1 MSAAGRRDSTRAAI
15 VQVIEMAAQNPAAAL
30 EMRRVFSLVSLGS
43 PRGWANCRESNGVSR
58 LARGGGIRSTFVVL
72 AEPFQS
78 GERTWTFWLE
88 RERGEWRVRGVHLGL
103 SAIGGIDG
111 AEWRQMAV
119 EQRRKNNVFNSTVLY
134 DVANLTLYRGGFL
147 QLSEADGLARE
158 REVYRRHQ
166 DLVNGRLQLG
176 GEVFA
181 IAAINAMST
190 DTEGVVLVIDQ
201 AQAEPVTI
209 DEAIARNRALID
221 AMNAH
226 RPEWREV
233 FDGLSV
239 GAPTGPN
246 RVWRTLYQ
254 REGGYRLE
262 TARL

>member
-1 MSAAGRRDSTRAAI
+1 MSPVT
-15 VQVIEMAAQNPAAAL
+15 
-30 EMRRVFSLVSLGS
+30 
-43 PRGWANCRESNGVSR
+43 
-58 LARGGGIRSTFVVL
+58 
-72 AEPFQS
+72 
-78 GERTWTFWLE
+78 
-88 RERGEWRVRGVHLGL
+88 
-103 SAIGGIDG
+103 
-111 AEWRQMAV
+111 
-119 EQRRKNNVFNSTVLY
+119 
-134 DVANLTLYRGGFL
+134 
-147 QLSEADGLARE
+147 
-158 REVYRRHQ
+158 
-166 DLVNGRLQLG
+166 
-176 GEVFA
+176 
-181 IAAINAMST
+181 NAMSS

-239 GAPTGPN
+239 GTPTGPN